1 MSQLT
6 LYPAV
11 RGGIFVALLLLM
23 GTQVAMVLVRSALDG
38 TPDLAGP
45 LHVRLQ
51 RLLRPLAAALLCLLV
66 AKGALQLFSFVDP
79 GEPVTFTLTSAVL
92 LSGTWGISWLVQLG
106 AVIVLTAFSG
116 KRPRLDSRLTAI
128 IVAAQTGMGHAAGST
143 WPTPVGRLVDF
154 AHLVGAGLW
163 LGTLGALAITALPL
177 LRGEEQ
183 LPALARVVRG
193 FSTFAR
199 IGVSLVIVSG
209 ITAALM
215 YVGPISTIVQST
227 WGKLLLVKLVC
238 MLGVMALGWYNW
250 RIVTPALEGA
260 HPSCRQRLR
269 RAVQLELALGFVML
283 TLTAFLV
290 ASSLPG
296 EGS

>member
-1 MSQLT
+1 MGT
-6 LYPAV
+6 ILYPAV
-11 RGGIFVALLLLM
+11 RTSIFIALLLLM

-79 GEPVTFTLTSAVL
+79 GEPVTFTLASAVL
-92 LSGTWGISWLVQLG
+92 LSG
-106 AVIVLTAFSG
+106 
-116 KRPRLDSRLTAI
+116 

-199 IGVSLVIVSG
+199 VGVALVIVSG
-209 ITAALM
+209 VTAALM
-215 YVGPISTIVQST
+215 YVGPISTVAQST

>member
-1 MSQLT
+1 MST
-6 LYPAV
+6 ILYPAV
-11 RGGIFVALLLLM
+11 RGAIFVALLLLM
-23 GTQVAMVLVRSALDG
+23 GTQVATVLVRSTLAG
-38 TPDLAGP
+38 TPDLAAP
-45 LHVRLQ
+45 LLSRLR
-51 RLLRPLAAALLCLLV
+51 RLLRPLLAALLCLLI

-79 GEPVTFTLTSAVL
+79 GEQVTFALTSAVL

-106 AVIVLTAFSG
+106 AAIILVAICG
-116 KRPRLDSRLTAI
+116 KHPRIDGRLTAM
-128 IVAAQTGMGHAAGST
+128 IVLAQTGMGHAAGST
-143 WPTPVGRLVDF
+143 WPSPVGRLVDS
-154 AHLVGAGLW
+154 AHLIGAGLW
-163 LGTLGALAITALPL
+163 LGTLGALAITSLPL

-183 LPALARVVRG
+183 LPTLARVVRG
-193 FSTFAR
+193 FSAFAR
-199 IGVSLVIVSG
+199 VGVSLVIVSG
-209 ITAALM
+209 VTAALI
-215 YVGPISTIVQST
+215 YTGPIRTIAQST
-227 WGKLLLVKLVC
+227 WGQLLLVKLVC